1 MAAAYH
7 HGTETIRI
15 DGGSSPVYTVD
26 GAITAIIGTAP
37 AGAVNELTLCQTKK
51 DFAAFGGELTGQGF
65 TLPDAANIWTRYG
78 SGIAYVIN
86 VCDPAKHKTVVAD
99 EVLAVD
105 ADTLTARTAKPAI
118 QAGSYTV
125 KDSGSPLTEGS
136 QYRIDT
142 LTGEVVFTAMPTL
155 ATIDYTHTDPAKVS
169 EADIIGAYVAG
180 TGKRTGMELL
190 TEGFNRFGADAKIII
205 VPGYDKTATCAAAM
219 ITLADKLH
227 AIAYVDAPAGTTLSQ
242 AIEGRGPQGSINFQ
256 TSSDRVQL
264 FFPHVQGIL
273 GLESLATHAAGLRM
287 ETDVEHGYWFSISNR
302 ELKGVTGLEI
312 GLTAR
317 GDDPQSETNRLN
329 ERGITTVFNSY
340 GSGFKLWGN
349 RLACF
354 PTVSHIKNFEVAQ
367 RTGDVIDES
376 LRRFALQYVDRP
388 IDDALL
394 DSLVGGYDTYLGTL
408 KSIVG
413 HSVGLDYDYDL
424 VDAFSKGQV
433 PIVYDY
439 TPKLPGERITNTSVM
454 TRKYMVNLISQAA

>member
-37 AGAVNELTLCQTKK
+37 AGAVNELTMCQTKK

-65 TLPDAANIWTRYG
+65 TLPDAAHIWTRYG

-99 EVLAVD
+99 EVLVVD
-105 ADTLTARTAKPAI
+105 ADTLRARTAKPAI

-227 AIAYVDAPAGTTLSQ
+227 AIAYVDAPVGTTLSQ

-264 FFPHVQGIL
+264 FFPHVIGLL
-273 GLESLATHAAGLRM
+273 GVESLATHAAGLRM

-340 GSGFKLWGN
+340 GSGFRMWGN

-454 TRKYMVNLISQAA
+454 TRKYLVNLIQAA